1 MKNNQDHRK
10 DNAAPTLQLATFGA
24 GVEDVLAGIHAPIA
38 PAVEKQAREA
48 IRLEAQRLKQH
59 YRELKSAE
67 LHQSEAREAT
77 AGEIREQ
84 TRARLGE
91 AEQAL
96 AAGAAG
102 LLAVGLLALACFAA
116 CFGAEYVFN
125 AAVLPWLLGLR
136 PGSVLAVALGI
147 APATAPLILDRI
159 LPRLFQLED
168 PAARVTATA
177 TASRTAQ
184 RIVTVLFL
192 LAVIFS
198 TLGSIYLV
206 ADCREVASILANR
219 DTVTEIGAA
228 QQHVIRLAI
237 VALSVVLCI
246 NGALFYLFGASEVRK
261 WWMRETARQNARKAR
276 AADAEAHAAHTAA
289 ASDLDSK
296 REAWEHVAEAA
307 ETAGEVYQARNLLR
321 LAVLAQPAAP
331 PATCWGRV
339 GETLDRGGATRPAGP
354 VAVARQAS
362 A

>member
-1 MKNNQDHRK
+1 MKNKNRRE
-10 DNAAPTLQLATFGA
+10 DNAAPTLQVVTFGTGA
-24 GVEDVLAGIHAPIA
+24 DDVLAGVHPPVA

-48 IRLEAQRLKQH
+48 IRLEAQRVKRH
-59 YRELKSAE
+59 YRELKSLE
-67 LHQSEAREAT
+67 LHQSEAREAA
-77 AGEIREQ
+77 AGMRREQ
-84 TRARLGE
+84 TRTRLAE
-91 AEQAL
+91 AEQTL
-96 AAGAAG
+96 AACAAG
-102 LLAVGLLALACFAA
+102 LVVIGLVSLACFAA

-136 PGSVLAVALGI
+136 PGSVLAVALGL
-147 APATAPLILDRI
+147 APATAPVILDRI

-168 PAARVTATA
+168 PVVRVTAAA

-192 LAVIFS
+192 LAVVCS

-219 DTVTEIGAA
+219 ETVTEIGAA

-261 WWMRETARQNARKAR
+261 WWMRDTARREAANAR
-276 AADAEAHAAHTAA
+276 AADAEAYEAHTAA
-289 ASDLDSK
+289 ASDLSSK
-296 REAWEHVAEAA
+296 RAAWETVAEAA
-307 ETAGEVYQARNLLR
+307 ELAGEAQQARDLLR
-321 LAVLAQPAAP
+321 LAALAQPPAP
-331 PATCWGRV
+331 PATCWDKV
-339 GETLDRGGATRPAGP
+339 NETLDRGAASRPPGP
-354 VAVARQAS
+354 LAVARQAS